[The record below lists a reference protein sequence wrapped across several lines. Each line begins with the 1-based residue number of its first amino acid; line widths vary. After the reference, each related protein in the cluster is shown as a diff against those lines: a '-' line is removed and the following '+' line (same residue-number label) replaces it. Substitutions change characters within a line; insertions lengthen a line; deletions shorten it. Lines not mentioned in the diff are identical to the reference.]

1 MAYRYLLL
9 LLAVNCAYAS
19 DSAQIISLA
28 QEHAARFSA
37 NSHGKAQ
44 VSAGPVDSS
53 RLPDCD
59 ALEAFS
65 PPGMKSMG
73 RTHVGIRCQAPH
85 PWTILVP
92 VKIAVLGQYLTT
104 ARALSAGQ
112 IINSDDITLV
122 TGDLG
127 QLPSGALHGLDEA
140 IGKTVRNSIGAG
152 QALRQNQLLAPLVV
166 QQGQQVIV
174 RFVGDGFSASAEG
187 QALNKAAT
195 GEVVRVR
202 MPGGRTLSGT
212 AREDG
217 TIELNN

>member
-1 MAYRYLLL
+1 M
-9 LLAVNCAYAS
+9 
-19 DSAQIISLA
+19 
-28 QEHAARFSA
+28 
-37 NSHGKAQ
+37 
-44 VSAGPVDSS
+44 
-53 RLPDCD
+53 
-59 ALEAFS
+59 
-65 PPGMKSMG
+65 
-73 RTHVGIRCQAPH
+73 
-85 PWTILVP
+85 P